1 LLGTRLLVVGR
12 NRVRGPQ
19 RLVGAQGNIF
29 LSARSGC
36 PVVVVPMTWKASAI
50 DRRIAVGIDGTP
62 LSTEAV
68 EFAFRTAAD
77 REGDLTVVRP
87 RHAPQHDRNVEE
99 SWVSRPDVTVAETL
113 AGWTD
118 EYPRSR

>member
-1 LLGTRLLVVGR
+1 VIIVL
-12 NRVRGPQ
+12 
-19 RLVGAQGNIF
+19 
-29 LSARSGC
+29 
-36 PVVVVPMTWKASAI
+36 MTWKASAI

-77 REGDLTVVRP
+77 RDQADIEQT
-87 RHAPQHDRNVEE
+87 
-99 SWVSRPDVTVAETL
+99 WVSRAEVTVAETL

-118 EYPRSR
+118 EYPETAAERNQRALRSNPAPIS